1 MSNWIL
7 EGKRVGGK
15 YLGEGGQF
23 VMGTVTES
31 RVAYGG
37 TVKHTVQLDKP
48 INMFGAV
55 RERVILDHCHILT
68 VDGE

>member
-1 MSNWIL
+1 MIWNL
-7 EGKRVGGK
+7 ESKRVIGN
-15 YLGEGGQF
+15 YLGEDSRPVIGL
-23 VMGTVTES
+23 VTES

-48 INMFGAV
+48 INVFGSV